1 LKKTTNKNY
10 VKIEQKEGKIKK
22 FIMGNEAIVEAA
34 LVAGAEALFGYPITP
49 TTEVLQFW
57 AEKKA
62 KNKKLI
68 FMQAEDEMAA
78 GFATIGACLA
88 GKKAFDV
95 TAGPGNV
102 LAQDPFSMAEA
113 MRIPIVVIIGQRGGP
128 STGTVIYSQQ
138 EVLLTSHG
146 GNGEG
151 FRIVFSPTNLQELYD
166 FTIEAFNTAWTY
178 FFPTFVLTDG
188 YLCKEKSIVDLHKA
202 QKVVK
207 PKPIFEKGK
216 VLNLRNCYDM
226 EEEIYE
232 KVEEISKEFNK
243 IASRVVRFE
252 EYKLADAKY
261 IIFAHGSV
269 AASCRVAVDILRQK
283 KIKAGLFIPKT
294 LSPFPENQIKKA
306 LLGKKKIFVV
316 ESSLGQFSMLVQSVI
331 YGSSLPFF
339 EYLKPALGI
348 MPEEIVNF
356 VKEHK

>member
-1 LKKTTNKNY
+1 
-10 VKIEQKEGKIKK
+10 
-22 FIMGNEAIVEAA
+22 MGNEAIVEAA
-34 LVAGAEALFGYPITP
+34 LAAGAEALFGYPITP

-57 AEKKA
+57 AERKT
-62 KNKKLI
+62 KNKNLI

-138 EVLLTSHG
+138 EVFLTVHG

-151 FRIVFSPTNLQELYD
+151 HRIVFSPTTLQELYD

-188 YLCKEKSIVDLHKA
+188 YLCKEKGIVNLHKP

-207 PKPIFEKGK
+207 AKPIFQKGK

-226 EEEIYE
+226 EEELYE
-232 KVEEISKEFNK
+232 KIEENAREFNK
-243 IASRVVRFE
+243 IALKVAKFE
-252 EYKLADAKY
+252 EYKLSDARY
-261 IIFAHGSV
+261 VLFAHGSV
-269 AASCRVAVDILRQK
+269 GASCRVAVDILRQK
-283 KIKAGLFIPKT
+283 GIKAGLFIPKT
-294 LSPFPENQIKKA
+294 LSPLPENQIKKA
-306 LLGKKKIFVV
+306 LLGRKKIFIF
-316 ESSLGQFSMLVQSVI
+316 ESSAGQFSTLLKSLI
-331 YGSSLPFF
+331 YGSNLPIF

-356 VKEHK
+356 VKENK